1 MWRVRA
7 AKPRPSSSTCLQL
20 VYRVSLFYA
29 LCNVFASLLDL
40 LSAALTFAF
49 YLSLPT
55 CISLSFWERSVFLLW
70 RPSLFVCDHVW
81 QEEQCFQSNGACK
94 RNLWPRCVGTC
105 RCVIES
111 RYVLN
116 PSLFFVPFVYTAVEE
131 CYLEKRKKKRGYEN
145 VSSENRNFILLPFCL
160 EMYFHCTS
168 LNYQCLWF
176 LPTLCDLT
184 PAVPWS
190 GSSRVKGSLAHGH
203 RL

>member
-7 AKPRPSSSTCLQL
+7 AKPRQGSSTCLQL

-55 CISLSFWERSVFLLW
+55 CISLSFWERSVFLLLW
-70 RPSLFVCDHVW
+70 RQSLFVCDHVW

-111 RYVLN
+111 RYVSN

-131 CYLEKRKKKRGYEN
+131 CYLEKRKKKEDATMCEARTGISFCCPSAWKCTFIAPLWTTSVFGSCPHYATLLLLCRGLGT
-145 VSSENRNFILLPFCL
+145 R
-160 EMYFHCTS
+160 
-168 LNYQCLWF
+168 
-176 LPTLCDLT
+176 
-184 PAVPWS
+184 
-190 GSSRVKGSLAHGH
+190 G
-203 RL
+203 